1 MRLGMARRPISPK
14 TSSTSVPNRHHDG
27 GTIPL
32 HRQSPQKRNPS
43 LQSSR
48 GLNQPSRW
56 LSNFLTARIDD
67 AAGFLM
73 DVPPPAQG
81 ASSDKLECADHISH
95 PMRLLLQT
103 LGCCRRFFDQRGV
116 LLCHLIEL
124 RY

>member
-32 HRQSPQKRNPS
+32 RRQSPQKRNPS

-81 ASSDKLECADHISH
+81 PAQTSLNVLTTSAIRCACSFKLSAAAADSSTNAEF
-95 PMRLLLQT
+95 
-103 LGCCRRFFDQRGV
+103 CCV
-116 LLCHLIEL
+116 I
-124 RY
+124 